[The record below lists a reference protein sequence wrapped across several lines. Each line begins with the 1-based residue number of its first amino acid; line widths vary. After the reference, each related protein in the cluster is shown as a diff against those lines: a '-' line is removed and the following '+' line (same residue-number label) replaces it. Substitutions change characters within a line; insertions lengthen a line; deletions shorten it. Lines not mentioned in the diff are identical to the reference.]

1 MRFPHP
7 ADDTA
12 ISPFVPIG
20 VSATLIAMR
29 LKDDLDNAAQAA
41 IEGPAPAD
49 DGGLLDAVASLE
61 ARGA

>member
-12 ISPFVPIG
+12 ISPFIPIG

-29 LKDDLDNAAQAA
+29 LRDDLDNAAQTA
-41 IEGPAPAD
+41 IEGPAPSD
-49 DGGLLDAVASLE
+49 DDGLLDAVASLE
-61 ARGA
+61 NRGA